1 MAVSYPRAASARAKA
16 ECSGKEAN
24 VVVDKGR
31 DVYNEEGASTKSG
44 ERNAARRVQQFGHG
58 GAGR

>member
-16 ECSGKEAN
+16 ECNGKEAN

-31 DVYNEEGASTKSG
+31 DVYNEEGLSTKADEETLRGAS
-44 ERNAARRVQQFGHG
+44 NSLAAVA
-58 GAGR
+58 AGR